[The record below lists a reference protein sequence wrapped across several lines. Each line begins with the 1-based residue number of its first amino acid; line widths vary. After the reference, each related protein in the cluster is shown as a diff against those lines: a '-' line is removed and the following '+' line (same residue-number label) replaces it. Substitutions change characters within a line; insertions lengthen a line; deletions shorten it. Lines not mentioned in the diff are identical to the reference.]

1 MTTETDKIFD
11 IVYYAKEVERYT
23 NDIRDIDILIKDLE
37 NIVCEEDTYDK
48 ALQILIDNSRVQNL
62 NEIISEQLKGIR
74 DYQQIS
80 RTNAIIRLTHT
91 LTDEEEESK

>member
-37 NIVCEEDTYDK
+37 NIVCEEETYEK
-48 ALQILIDNSRVQNL
+48 ALEILTDNSRVQHL
-62 NEIISEQLKGIR
+62 NEIISEQLKEIR
-74 DYQQIS
+74 DYKQIC
-80 RTNAIIRLTHT
+80 RTNAITRLTHT
-91 LTDEEEESK
+91 LSNE